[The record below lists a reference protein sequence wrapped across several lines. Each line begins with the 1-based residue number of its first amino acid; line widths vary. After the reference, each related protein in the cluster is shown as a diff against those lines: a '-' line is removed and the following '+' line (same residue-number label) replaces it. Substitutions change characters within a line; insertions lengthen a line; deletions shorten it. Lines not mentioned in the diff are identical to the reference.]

1 MECQPQEV
9 LIWSRTEQQLI
20 RFAVVV
26 AMFALKFTFADVSIV
41 NGVGFVWDAG
51 QERVETDLLPALFLL
66 VGRIRGDI
74 GYVFGVGCL
83 SYRLLA

>member
-1 MECQPQEV
+1 MECQPPEV

-26 AMFALKFTFADVSIV
+26 ATCALKFTLPEVSIV
-41 NGVGFVWDAG
+41 NGVGFVWDAV
-51 QERVETDLLPALFLL
+51 QEKVETDLLPALFLL
-66 VGRIRGDI
+66 VGRIGGDI
-74 GYVFGVGCL
+74 GYVLGVGCL